1 MEYHIWEIV
10 FSPSLSGSDSIYLV
24 HNLLRRHLTNKLS
37 QVAQA
42 PSQILSLNIL
52 F

>member
-1 MEYHIWEIV
+1 MWEII
-10 FSPSLSGSDSIYLV
+10 FPPSLFGSDSIYLV
-24 HNLLRRHLTNKLS
+24 HNLLRRDLTNKLS